1 MCCLLNRRACAKF
14 LGVTVLTVQNWDTG
28 SRRGPWSVVHLL
40 RLPQLLR
47 QGDLGAL
54 EDGWDG
60 FRLVRGK
67 LVTPDGRA
75 FRQEDLRRWWLTV
88 EHAQVFNKR
97 YQADSEDRRRATAA
111 LPLSPVAASLL
122 AVLVT

>member
-1 MCCLLNRRACAKF
+1 MCCLLNRRTCAKF
-14 LGVTVLTVQNWDTG
+14 LGVTVRTVQNWDTG
-28 SRRGPWSVVHLL
+28 ARRVPWSVVRLL
-40 RLPQLLR
+40 RLLR

-88 EHAQVFNKR
+88 EHARLFNKR
-97 YQADSEDRRRATAA
+97 YQAESEDRRRATAA